1 MYFSTAPWKQT
12 CANSPNQDLYV
23 QALAKHVTHVFIVS
37 PHFSQKRCQQ
47 NCLAPSIG
55 MQLHIRSAFYDF
67 PDLSAA
73 APTCSKGF
81 PLLYGQDRSGI
92 VKYKGTEMIYTYIY
106 IYVYTDVYNILY
118 LYIYIYT
125 KIIKNTSLKF
135 LLAFCPSW
143 RCSFTASP
151 IPCRLGHRHIKSS
164 IGKFH
169 VRCNC
174 NLKSHDVV
182 MHLQC
187 RSVQKTIR
195 VKVNCLDHAHGAK
208 MC

>member
-92 VKYKGTEMIYTYIY
+92 VKYKGTEMIYIYINVYTYI
-106 IYVYTDVYNILY
+106 NI
-118 LYIYIYT
+118 IYIYT
-125 KIIKNTSLKF
+125 YTSLKF
-135 LLAFCPSW
+135 LLAFCPPW

-187 RSVQKTIR
+187 RRQSESKI
-195 VKVNCLDHAHGAK
+195 VKVNCLDHAHSAK